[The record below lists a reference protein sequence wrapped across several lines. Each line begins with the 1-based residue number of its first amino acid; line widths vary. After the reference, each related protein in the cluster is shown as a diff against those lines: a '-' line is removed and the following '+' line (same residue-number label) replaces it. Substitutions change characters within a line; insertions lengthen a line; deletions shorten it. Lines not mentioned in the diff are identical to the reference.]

1 VNQLTVDAFP
11 LTTDLFYALAAAEEC
26 AWVAL
31 LAPCLIGDYEPN
43 TDDYEYQQLLV
54 EGRL

>member
-1 VNQLTVDAFP
+1 MTTTTAFH
-11 LTTDLFYALAAAEEC
+11 LEQLAAAEER

-31 LAPCLIGDYEPN
+31 LDPCLIGDYEPD
-43 TDDYEYQQLLV
+43 TDDYEYQQLLA